1 MKKNFALIF
10 ILLIIQF
17 SFGQNITDKTELYV
31 INILGAKI
39 YEKPT
44 FDSKTL
50 TELPVGENII
60 IEKSIETK
68 EQFRIGENFSLPGK
82 WIKPYG
88 LNGFIFSSDLTDK
101 KVEVIN
107 NEYGQIN
114 VNLIGKLISEKTE
127 EKQIHT
133 KNGEF
138 SKFFEYRYY
147 ENGTYTYTAWDGCF
161 DHVTE
166 YKNLTLNE
174 VYHQMVSDYGGLMN
188 ENEFW
193 IPIFQEK
200 TENILRFEGEGAT
213 QDLKIELIENGV
225 IIVSSYDCT

>member
-127 EKQIHT
+127 EKQINT